1 MRTATLSLSILA
13 AAAPLVAQE
22 PPRRADARAAQRALI
37 EAQRTHAADAL
48 AFQRMLLEAGHGQTA
63 AAVELQRALLEA
75 QHGHGALSDE
85 AQRALLE
92 AQHGQNAAAGEL
104 QRALLAAQ
112 HGQSAAAEE
121 LHRALV
127 EAQRAGNGQRD
138 WLLDEGAFQAAL
150 DRIAE
155 RGPAEAWAPQDPAD
169 SLYRVAREQLNRGNY
184 REAVR
189 AFDRIGTEARFARSE
204 YRPAAFYWQAFAL
217 SRIGSDPEL
226 RQAQQ
231 QLDRLRS
238 AYPRH
243 ELLDDAAS
251 LAATIDSRLA
261 RNGDAHARRAL
272 YESLAVATRNVDTAV
287 RALDRQQQCEDDDVR
302 SVALNALLQMESANA
317 LPILREL
324 MARRDA
330 CSTPLRRRALMM
342 IAQDQGAE
350 AHDILI
356 EAALNDPDAEVREQ
370 ATFWLAHVQT
380 DAAVDALAR
389 ILDTSASAD
398 VQQRAALALGQHP
411 NARAAETLR
420 AYALRT
426 DVSNELRRQIVL
438 SLAHAPSG
446 DNGPFLRQMYE
457 RTTDAELKSQ
467 IVMGLSMNP
476 SPDVV
481 DWVMGIA
488 ADADEP
494 RAVRQQALMMAV
506 HSQAIGTDRIAR
518 LYDETTDPELRRLT
532 VMSLSQRVH
541 DRAAID
547 KLIEIVRTTE
557 DTDLQKQVI
566 IMLGQSR
573 DPRVAELLA
582 EIIRRPVR

>member
-1 MRTATLSLSILA
+1 MRIATLPLLILA
-13 AAAPLVAQE
+13 VAAPLIAQE
-22 PPRRADARAAQRALI
+22 PPRRANARAAERALL
-37 EAQRTHAADAL
+37 EAQRAQAADAL
-48 AFQRMLLEAGHGQTA
+48 AYQRMLLEARHGQTAAAAELQRALLEAQHGQTAVGDLTQRALLEAQHGQHAAAVELQHALLETRDGQHA
-63 AAVELQRALLEA
+63 AAVELQRALLET
-75 QHGHGALSDE
+75 H
-85 AQRALLE
+85 R
-92 AQHGQNAAAGEL
+92 AGER
-104 QRALLAAQ
+104 QR
-112 HGQSAAAEE
+112 E
-121 LHRALV
+121 R
-127 EAQRAGNGQRD
+127 
-138 WLLDEGAFQAAL
+138 LLDEGAFQAAL

-155 RGPAEAWAPQDPAD
+155 RGPAASWAPQDPAD

-189 AFDRIGTEARFARSE
+189 AFNRLGTEGRFARSE

-217 SRIGSDPEL
+217 SRIGSELEL

-251 LAATIDSRLA
+251 LAATIDARLA
-261 RNGDAHARRAL
+261 RNGDAHARQAL
-272 YESLAVATRNVDTAV
+272 IESLAAATREVDSTV
-287 RALDRQQQCEDDDVR
+287 RAFAQQQCEDDDIR

-317 LPILREL
+317 LPILREV

-330 CSTPLRRRALMM
+330 CSTPLRRRAMM
-342 IAQDQGAE
+342 MLAQHQGVE
-350 AHDILI
+350 AQDILI
-356 EAALNDPDAEVREQ
+356 EAALNDPDPEVREQ

-380 DAAVDALAR
+380 DAAVDALGR
-389 ILDTSASAD
+389 ILAGNPSAE
-398 VQQRAALALGQHP
+398 VQQRAAFALGQHP
-411 NARAAETLR
+411 NARATEILR
-420 AYALRT
+420 DYALRT
-426 DVSNELRRQIVL
+426 DVPDELRRHIVL

-446 DNGPFLRQMYE
+446 ANGPFLRQMYE
-457 RTTDAELKSQ
+457 RTSDAELKSQ
-467 IVMGLSMNP
+467 IVMALSMNP

-481 DWVMGIA
+481 DWVMGVA
-488 ADADEP
+488 VDADEP
-494 RAVRQQALMMAV
+494 REVRQQALMMAV

-518 LYDETTDPELRRLT
+518 LYDETTDPELRSLV
-532 VMSLSQRVH
+532 VMSLGQRVH
-541 DRAAID
+541 DRAALD
-547 KLIEIVRTTE
+547 KLIQIARTTE